1 MTRDHRVGLF
11 QVVIQRPGEAARIV
25 DIPRTPWIVGRASNA
40 GLSLTGPGVFDRH
53 LTVRSDP
60 GEGWFV
66 EVGEGALARVEGR
79 PFQNH
84 RLKNGDQID
93 VGNQLLRFVL
103 SPVRRKS
110 LVFWSVAFWVLLGV
124 LVMAQAVVFVRLA
137 GG

>member
-1 MTRDHRVGLF
+1 VGLF
-11 QVVIQRPGEAARIV
+11 QVVIQGPGEGQRIV
-25 DIPRTPWIVGRASNA
+25 DIPRTPWVIGRVSGA
-40 GLSLTGPGVFDRH
+40 GLPLTGPGVFDRH

-60 GEGWFV
+60 VEGWFV
-66 EVGEGALARVEGR
+66 EVGEGALARIEGR
-79 PFQNH
+79 PFQRH

-110 LVFWSVAFWVLLGV
+110 LVSWSLAFWVLLGV
-124 LVMAQAVVFVRLA
+124 MVAAQAAVLVRLA

>member
-1 MTRDHRVGLF
+1 MSRDHRVGLF
-11 QVVIQRPGEAARIV
+11 QVVIQHPGEAARIV
-25 DIPRTPWIVGRASNA
+25 DIPRTPWIVGRASSA

-60 GEGWFV
+60 VEGWFV
-66 EVGEGALARVEGR
+66 EVGEGALARVEGKS
-79 PFQNH
+79 FQRH

-110 LVFWSVAFWVLLGV
+110 LIFWSVAFWVLLGV
-124 LVMAQAVVFVRLA
+124 LVVAQAVVLVRLA
-137 GG
+137 GT